1 MSEHEIEQIM
11 NSFYL
16 PEIDNIND
24 EIEFDIEKYKEE
36 LIRNSKNKIEDFKK
50 DFEAD
55 AKNMISQKF
64 NTIKNNINKLVL
76 SSQKE
81 QEKNLELKEEEDNKM
96 NNGKGKLKNQLL
108 GKKNE
113 FSEIIKKQ
121 DNYTGGVIDMIS
133 ENDDDNFKNKDQLM
147 IKFEKEE
154 IKHAVNI
161 KEAKLFK
168 IDNIKLSN
176 FGMREFNNLYF
187 VIDIDK
193 SSKNLLFYENF
204 TNKAKHKSSPS
215 WSFQRGENINN
226 NATFFFKDPKV
237 GENSIF
243 LYVSEKQNGE
253 NLSLPLKITVKLI
266 EDQNKNEKEKKNI
279 KLKENKNEKNKK
291 QEEIGIKFKK
301 KYIISKK
308 ENNTG
313 REQNFEILS
322 SPKEIRSSEFEL
334 VDENFLVSKNIDE
347 SLYLD
352 KYVFNF
358 EIDGKNYIQFPN
370 EYILL
375 EMPINKNLAQENK
388 VVDNKIEC
396 KIYKEEKKNRIENQN
411 KEYINKINE
420 FEKYIKELES
430 KIKEKDIIINE
441 EKIKNENLNKKLKEL
456 QNISNKNLD
465 INNIIEL
472 KNEIKLFR
480 EYNNFSEG
488 EKLISINFTS
498 LEQDIDYSI
507 IIKNTEIFSKIEIML
522 YNKYPKYTETENYF
536 LVGGNRIN
544 RHKTLEKNNIKNN
557 DIITL
562 YINNFD

>member
-11 NSFYL
+11 NSFYM

-176 FGMREFNNLYF
+176 FGMREFNNLFF

-204 TNKAKHKSSPS
+204 TNKANHKLSPS

-243 LYVSEKQNGE
+243 IYISEKQNGE

-266 EDQNKNEKEKKNI
+266 EDQNKNKREKKNI

-388 VVDNKIEC
+388 VVDNKVEC

-420 FEKYIKELES
+420 FEKYIKELET
-430 KIKEKDIIINE
+430 KIKEKDIILNE

-488 EKLISINFTS
+488 EKLISINFAS

-544 RHKTLEKNNIKNN
+544 RNKTLEKNNIKNN

>member
-11 NSFYL
+11 NSFYM

-176 FGMREFNNLYF
+176 FGMREFNNLFF

-193 SSKNLLFYENF
+193 SPKNLLFYENF
-204 TNKAKHKSSPS
+204 TNKANHKLSPS
-215 WSFQRGENINN
+215 WSFQREENINN

-243 LYVSEKQNGE
+243 IYVSEKQNGE

-266 EDQNKNEKEKKNI
+266 EDQNKNEREKRNI

-291 QEEIGIKFKK
+291 QEEFGIKFKK

-375 EMPINKNLAQENK
+375 ERLINKNLAQENK
-388 VVDNKIEC
+388 VVDNKVEC

-430 KIKEKDIIINE
+430 KIKEKNRIINE

-488 EKLISINFTS
+488 EKLISINFAS

>member
-1 MSEHEIEQIM
+1 M
-11 NSFYL
+11 
-16 PEIDNIND
+16 
-24 EIEFDIEKYKEE
+24 
-36 LIRNSKNKIEDFKK
+36 
-50 DFEAD
+50 
-55 AKNMISQKF
+55 
-64 NTIKNNINKLVL
+64 
-76 SSQKE
+76 
-81 QEKNLELKEEEDNKM
+81 
-96 NNGKGKLKNQLL
+96 
-108 GKKNE
+108 
-113 FSEIIKKQ
+113 
-121 DNYTGGVIDMIS
+121 
-133 ENDDDNFKNKDQLM
+133 
-147 IKFEKEE
+147 
-154 IKHAVNI
+154 
-161 KEAKLFK
+161 
-168 IDNIKLSN
+168 
-176 FGMREFNNLYF
+176 
-187 VIDIDK
+187 
-193 SSKNLLFYENF
+193 
-204 TNKAKHKSSPS
+204 
-215 WSFQRGENINN
+215 
-226 NATFFFKDPKV
+226 
-237 GENSIF
+237 
-243 LYVSEKQNGE
+243 
-253 NLSLPLKITVKLI
+253 SLPLKITVKLI
-266 EDQNKNEKEKKNI
+266 EDHNKNEREKKNI

-291 QEEIGIKFKK
+291 QEAIGIKFKK

-358 EIDGKNYIQFPN
+358 EIVGKNYIQFPN

-388 VVDNKIEC
+388 VVDNKVEC

-488 EKLISINFTS
+488 EKLISINFAS
-498 LEQDIDYSI
+498 FEQDIDYSI

>member
-81 QEKNLELKEEEDNKM
+81 QEKNLELKEEEDNEM

-133 ENDDDNFKNKDQLM
+133 ENDDDNFKNEDQLM

-176 FGMREFNNLYF
+176 FGMREFNNLFF

-204 TNKAKHKSSPS
+204 TNKANHKLSPS
-215 WSFQRGENINN
+215 WSFQRGENVNN
-226 NATFFFKDPKV
+226 NATFFSKIPKM
-237 GENSIF
+237 EKILF
-243 LYVSEKQNGE
+243 LY
-253 NLSLPLKITVKLI
+253 
-266 EDQNKNEKEKKNI
+266 
-279 KLKENKNEKNKK
+279 
-291 QEEIGIKFKK
+291 
-301 KYIISKK
+301 
-308 ENNTG
+308 
-313 REQNFEILS
+313 
-322 SPKEIRSSEFEL
+322 
-334 VDENFLVSKNIDE
+334 
-347 SLYLD
+347 
-352 KYVFNF
+352 
-358 EIDGKNYIQFPN
+358 
-370 EYILL
+370 
-375 EMPINKNLAQENK
+375 M
-388 VVDNKIEC
+388 
-396 KIYKEEKKNRIENQN
+396 
-411 KEYINKINE
+411 
-420 FEKYIKELES
+420 
-430 KIKEKDIIINE
+430 
-441 EKIKNENLNKKLKEL
+441 
-456 QNISNKNLD
+456 
-465 INNIIEL
+465 
-472 KNEIKLFR
+472 
-480 EYNNFSEG
+480 
-488 EKLISINFTS
+488 
-498 LEQDIDYSI
+498 
-507 IIKNTEIFSKIEIML
+507 
-522 YNKYPKYTETENYF
+522 
-536 LVGGNRIN
+536 
-544 RHKTLEKNNIKNN
+544 
-557 DIITL
+557 
-562 YINNFD
+562 